1 MQILIAK
8 FRTDNDR
15 VDLCRQCFAMCQIII
30 IIIIVTASRQS
41 RPIQSGQSG
50 LTDTNLVNFV
60 HHVNSDYLGPL
71 LRPS

>member
-30 IIIIVTASRQS
+30 IIITASRQS
-41 RPIQSGQSG
+41 RPGESGRSG